1 MPNMIPWQDFTIP
14 GGAIAR
20 NPAGQIEGR
29 LELAEGYTLT
39 FLADAAGATFGWLP
53 NEPVFEATRLED
65 PDDDAGDR
73 PIGAQPD
80 PWGWQRTAEEI
91 PAHMILVADC
101 QAMVAKRHPDG
112 LGWQY
117 VPADNWP
124 ALTEQARAE
133 IERQGGALNLS
144 GLYRCPP
151 DLAELGTWELPPA
164 LVADED
170 M

>member
-1 MPNMIPWQDFTIP
+1 MPNMIPWQDFTIT
-14 GGAIAR
+14 GGAITR

-29 LELAEGYTLT
+29 LELAEGYVLS
-39 FLADAAGATFGWLP
+39 FLADAAGATFGWRP
-53 NEPVFEATRLED
+53 DEPVFEATRLED
-65 PDDDAGDR
+65 PDDDANDLVLADQQV
-73 PIGAQPD
+73 PPY
-80 PWGWQRTAEEI
+80 
-91 PAHMILVADC
+91 MILVADC
-101 QAMVAKRHPDG
+101 QALVAKRHPDG

-151 DLAELGTWELPPA
+151 DLAALGAWNLPPA